1 MIKMKK
7 INYIIIRIKNN
18 TKVIF
23 EDEFIDNNQ
32 FRTQNQIIEVLSL
45 LFDRKDFDVELY
57 TKEFKEEV

>member
-7 INYIIIRIKNN
+7 INYIIIRIKND

-23 EDEFIDNNQ
+23 EDEFINNNQ
-32 FRTQNQIIEVLSL
+32 FRTQNEIIEVLSL
-45 LFDRKDFDVELY
+45 LLDKKDFDVELY

>member
-1 MIKMKK
+1 MKK

-23 EDEFIDNNQ
+23 EDEFINNNQ
-32 FRTQNQIIEVLSL
+32 FQTQNQIIEVLSL
-45 LFDRKDFDVELY
+45 LFDRKDFDVNLY

>member
-1 MIKMKK
+1 MKN
-7 INYIIIRIKNN
+7 INYIIIRIKND

-57 TKEFKEEV
+57 TKKFKEEV